1 MTRFALAI
9 VFATAFA
16 LFAVGTIPLGLV
28 LSLTHAERTGLA
40 ARDVSGSIWSGTL
53 KDMRLRG
60 VRLGDT
66 DVGFEPFALAAG
78 MRRLHLR
85 SERGEATI
93 VGGRMQGMDHAG
105 MTVGLGEL
113 GLGELGLAL
122 PFEGVVRL
130 QDVSLLYESGSCSQA
145 AGHIATDLLR
155 LTGNGPELAG
165 ELACDGDSAVARLSG
180 KAGEVGIGMTVRID
194 AGGHYR
200 SELRAGGADPAL
212 SGALLLAG
220 FVQSGDALVRID
232 EGMLGT

>member
-1 MTRFALAI
+1 MTRLSLAI
-9 VFATAFA
+9 VFATAFV
-16 LFAVGTIPLGLV
+16 LFAVGTIPLGLA
-28 LSLTHAERTGLA
+28 LSLTHAEQAGLS

-66 DVGFEPFALAAG
+66 DIGFEPFALAAG

-93 VGGRMQGMDHAG
+93 VGGRIQGMDHAG
-105 MTVGLGEL
+105 MTVGLD
-113 GLGELGLAL
+113 ELGLAL
-122 PFEGVVRL
+122 PFKGVVRL
-130 QDVSLLYESGSCSQA
+130 RDATFLFENGNCSWA

-155 LTGNGPELAG
+155 LNDNGPELAG

-180 KAGEVGIGMTVRID
+180 NAGEVRIGMTVRID

-220 FVQSGDALVRID
+220 FAQSGDVLVRID